1 MECLKL
7 KIHFPGMVNSHLV
20 CCSEI
25 KHSTYIPNKSDCS
38 CQPAIMCGSRV
49 CNFSFLL
56 FLTCLSTG
64 RVSGQGRPGQEVV
77 TFLPQGD
84 ILYEISTVYTNQN
97 TEAIITVVANEMI
110 KWSVRDSTV
119 STVGYPML
127 KPWYY
132 RHDWLIV
139 RCRLVDIQVY
149 DFLRVTHR
157 DPCCCLRSP
166 IVQWPGVAGSCCVPL
181 GLTPQLLCWPRGPE
195 PWENEQI
202 RAYTRHQHRNR
213 QSQQKPVAR
222 NWMKL

>member
-1 MECLKL
+1 MRSKTSKFKSSYNVFVGTESGNQLINFKRTIMECLKL

-110 KWSVRDSTV
+110 K
-119 STVGYPML
+119 
-127 KPWYY
+127 
-132 RHDWLIV
+132 
-139 RCRLVDIQVY
+139 
-149 DFLRVTHR
+149 
-157 DPCCCLRSP
+157 
-166 IVQWPGVAGSCCVPL
+166 
-181 GLTPQLLCWPRGPE
+181 
-195 PWENEQI
+195 
-202 RAYTRHQHRNR
+202 
-213 QSQQKPVAR
+213 
-222 NWMKL
+222 

>member
-1 MECLKL
+1 
-7 KIHFPGMVNSHLV
+7 
-20 CCSEI
+20 
-25 KHSTYIPNKSDCS
+25 
-38 CQPAIMCGSRV
+38 MCGSRV

-97 TEAIITVVANEMI
+97 TKAIITVVANEMI

-119 STVGYPML
+119 STVGCQI
-127 KPWYY
+127 
-132 RHDWLIV
+132 LIPLPV
-139 RCRLVDIQVY
+139 CMIDCLSVVDIRMY
-149 DFLRVTHR
+149 DFHR
-157 DPCCCLRSP
+157 DPCCCLRSHP
-166 IVQWPGVAGSCCVPL
+166 PL
-181 GLTPQLLCWPRGPE
+181 SGARCGRKLQGLTVYHWSLTPQLLCWPRGPE

-202 RAYTRHQHRNR
+202 RAYTRPTPPQPTI
-213 QSQQKPVAR
+213 SAETSAVAR